1 MSGIPLWEQALT
13 ILMWMVAATIGGLV
27 LVMLLRL
34 IGKKRSVTI
43 PTPAGPLEIGSEV
56 GGVEV
61 EAATQQNGVV
71 PAIPPSGK
79 QGNPHITCPNLKD
92 VIIVFRNR
100 DDLKDH
106 IARIKEESRAKVTRI
121 ETHELPKEIMQS
133 AEDTIARVIGMMESG
148 YLTLLKEQGI
158 AKSEVAATEQF
169 KLYRII
175 VKAIQPHLILESRR
189 MMKENGWIKKETDGT
204 FNTYVSRKTED
215 FLSTVTDLL
224 NDYYVIEAPTR
235 SELYSFMMTKVRQP
249 NGILETVAETIRG
262 FLVIAK
268 NWRKEIEKI
277 NTETDE
283 QVEILQR
290 RMEKEMSEIL
300 GGEC

>member
-1 MSGIPLWEQALT
+1 
-13 ILMWMVAATIGGLV
+13 
-27 LVMLLRL
+27 
-34 IGKKRSVTI
+34 
-43 PTPAGPLEIGSEV
+43 
-56 GGVEV
+56 
-61 EAATQQNGVV
+61 
-71 PAIPPSGK
+71 
-79 QGNPHITCPNLKD
+79 
-92 VIIVFRNR
+92 
-100 DDLKDH
+100 
-106 IARIKEESRAKVTRI
+106 
-121 ETHELPKEIMQS
+121 
-133 AEDTIARVIGMMESG
+133 MESG